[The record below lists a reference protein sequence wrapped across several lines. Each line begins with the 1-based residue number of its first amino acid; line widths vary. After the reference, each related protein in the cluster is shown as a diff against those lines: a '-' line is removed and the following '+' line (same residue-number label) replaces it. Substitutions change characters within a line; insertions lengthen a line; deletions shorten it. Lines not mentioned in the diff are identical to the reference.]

1 MKIRKEYT
9 KYILSLILFG
19 SNGIIAGFISL
30 PSTEIV
36 FWRTMIGSIL
46 LVLIYIMKEKK
57 CYIKI
62 NNKDVLYVTLS
73 GISMGISWIFL
84 YEAYNLIGVS
94 LSSLAYY
101 CGPVIVMV
109 LSPLLFGEKLT
120 IFNIIGF
127 QAVIL
132 GAILVNGDI
141 SKNVNNIGVI
151 YGGISAVAHAFMVI
165 FSKKSKMKN
174 GIENA
179 MIQLVFSFFTVVIYF
194 GITEQF
200 SLKMTLS
207 DLFWIVIL
215 GVFNTGVGCYLYFS
229 SISKLSVKTV
239 SVFGYIEP
247 LSAVLLAVMII
258 GERMSVIQIIGTFT
272 LIVGM
277 LFAECT
283 NFEKSYKRR

>member
-1 MKIRKEYT
+1 
-9 KYILSLILFG
+9 
-19 SNGIIAGFISL
+19 
-30 PSTEIV
+30 
-36 FWRTMIGSIL
+36 
-46 LVLIYIMKEKK
+46 
-57 CYIKI
+57 
-62 NNKDVLYVTLS
+62 
-73 GISMGISWIFL
+73 MGISWIFF

-120 IFNIIGF
+120 VFNIIGF

-283 NFEKSYKRR
+283 NFEKSYKCR